1 MKLLPLR
8 GQAYACGG
16 QEVAGSSI
24 WVASRSPIEPYEPH
38 HTRLPDKI
46 TPTPSAAPIFKL
58 DRELRIERHKPLALN
73 PLYIDFTT
81 FDDNI

>member
-1 MKLLPLR
+1 M
-8 GQAYACGG
+8 
-16 QEVAGSSI
+16 AGSTLEVSTDLI
-24 WVASRSPIEPYEPH
+24 INLPIS
-38 HTRLPDKI
+38 LPDKI